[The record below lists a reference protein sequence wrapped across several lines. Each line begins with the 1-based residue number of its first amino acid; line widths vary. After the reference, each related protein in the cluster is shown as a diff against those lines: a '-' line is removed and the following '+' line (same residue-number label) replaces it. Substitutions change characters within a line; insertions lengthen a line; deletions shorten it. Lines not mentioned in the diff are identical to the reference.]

1 MPFASHTQNGLSW
14 LTSPQLSIVCHG
26 FSTRIGGVSPAP
38 FDSLNL
44 RTGCADSPENLR
56 ENFRRFCGAI
66 GADHRRVVLA
76 RQVHE
81 TTVRRC
87 TVSDA
92 GKGLWS

>member
-1 MPFASHTQNGLSW
+1 MSFESHTQNGLSW
-14 LTSPQLSIVCHG
+14 LTSPRLSGVRHG
-26 FSTRIGGVSPAP
+26 FSTRSGGVSPAP

-56 ENFRRFCGAI
+56 ENFRRFCGVI

-76 RQVHE
+76 KQVHE

-87 TVSDA
+87 TASDA
-92 GKGLWS
+92 G